1 MGKQGRSRRL
11 FHTIAALAMCCFMM
25 PVEFGSAQSSPVRLE
40 AETGTMYG
48 HAKVVSSG
56 DRTWVEG
63 FQKAGD
69 RVELTVHIDYA
80 EENTIPKICSAA

>member
-80 EENTIPKICSAA
+80 EEKTIPKFCSAA